1 MKIKSDI
8 TTTQKLFGEA
18 AALHTPRLAGDVA
31 RIMQRREKA
40 DGGFEYLVGCPRPV
54 GLNAGLLFRF

>member
-8 TTTQKLFGEA
+8 AATQKLFGEA
-18 AALHTPRLAGDVA
+18 AALHTPRRAGDVA

-40 DGGFEYLVGCPRPV
+40 EGGFEYLVGRPRPV